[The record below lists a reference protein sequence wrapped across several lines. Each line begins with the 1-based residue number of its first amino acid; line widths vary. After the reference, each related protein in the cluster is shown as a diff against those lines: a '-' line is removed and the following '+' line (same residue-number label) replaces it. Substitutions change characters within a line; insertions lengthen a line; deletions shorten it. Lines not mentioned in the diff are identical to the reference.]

1 MGKLRFVLPLALVAG
16 TLAVPAA
23 LGAGAAE
30 AIKVSGQAKLVAP
43 ATVYVTV
50 TYTCLSNAGQ
60 SFAGSGG
67 IQLREVGVTAV
78 GFVSFVPVC
87 DDRNHTE
94 TVGVPGGPYTPG
106 TGEVFAFVCSYFC
119 ASSPPT
125 EVTIR

>member
-1 MGKLRFVLPLALVAG
+1 MGKLRFLLPLALVAG
-16 TLAVPAA
+16 VLTVPAA

-60 SFAGSGG
+60 SFAGSGA

-78 GFVSFVPVC
+78 GFVSFLPVC
-87 DDRNHTE
+87 DD
-94 TVGVPGGPYTPG
+94 P
-106 TGEVFAFVCSYFC
+106 
-119 ASSPPT
+119 SSPACS
-125 EVTIR
+125 